1 MQIGIVDY
9 GASNIFSVLRAIS
22 FLGAKAK
29 IVANP
34 EELKSIDKIILP
46 GQGSMGSCINNLKK
60 NDLFESLKKAL
71 SEKPYLG
78 ICLGLQ
84 VLFSLSEESPRDKG
98 LNIFPEKVE
107 RLTKKG
113 NLKIPHMGWNQVEFK
128 KDHFINNDIPNSS
141 NFYFVHSYASKKLNE
156 KNIFSQTED
165 GEIFNSA
172 VLHENIIGVQ
182 FHPEKSGDPGLKFLK
197 NFIDWKI

>member
-98 LNIFPEKVE
+98 LNIFPEKV
-107 RLTKKG
+107 
-113 NLKIPHMGWNQVEFK
+113 
-128 KDHFINNDIPNSS
+128 
-141 NFYFVHSYASKKLNE
+141 
-156 KNIFSQTED
+156 
-165 GEIFNSA
+165 
-172 VLHENIIGVQ
+172 
-182 FHPEKSGDPGLKFLK
+182 
-197 NFIDWKI
+197 